1 MTAGPLRAKWQSFV
15 VRGLPGSFGILV
27 LLVALT
33 ACGSKALTNPQ
44 ELLLSPED
52 FDVPVIVLS
61 MIEEQSP
68 GGPSAQVTLEA
79 PEFKVLQS
87 LVLFESHE
95 LALSALDGIR
105 ADLVS
110 RGDTGPGEREASGVF
125 QDHLGQEEAASLFFI
140 ENNGLVR
147 LSVTGTD
154 RERRLA
160 DLAEEAREKLS
171 GS

>member
-1 MTAGPLRAKWQSFV
+1 M
-15 VRGLPGSFGILV
+15 
-27 LLVALT
+27 ALT
-33 ACGSKALTNPQ
+33 ACGSETLTNPQ

-52 FDVPVIVLS
+52 FDAPVIVLS
-61 MIEEQSP
+61 ESAEQSP
-68 GGPSAQVTLEA
+68 GRPSAQVTLEA
-79 PEFKVLQS
+79 TEFKVLQS

-95 LALSALDGIR
+95 VALSALDGIR

-110 RGDTGPGEREASGVF
+110 RGDTGLGEREASGIF

-147 LSVTGTD
+147 LSVTGPD

-160 DLAEEAREKLS
+160 DLAEGAREKLS